1 MPRGTGAKLIENPRP
16 PVPRP
21 TRSSKLSRTAELT
34 DEFVRGGG
42 TASVPTFSWLIAPV
56 PRMVAPVLVRR
67 TMSPSSW
74 ETPNKL
80 AEPRASPSSMDM
92 ATPACRAGGA
102 AQMTSPS
109 LLRLAV
115 LELSAPNAHLAA
127 THPAGSGSV
136 TMEPPCAGPARG
148 ASPVAARVRDSD
160 PTNIVLVLLA
170 ATPGAGKPKGRCE
183 RSCGGLLTPHRR
195 SDRQN
200 FGHTNCG
207 CTDGATVYGSRGPAL
222 SPRPPN
228 PTHTRTPRT
237 SLPPLM
243 STPHLGCP
251 DRV

>member
-160 PTNIVLVLLA
+160 PTNIVPGTSPSTHHHEPGGCAKSAALANA
-170 ATPGAGKPKGRCE
+170 ATRWFDPSSNSRLKSEACW
-183 RSCGGLLTPHRR
+183 RR
-195 SDRQN
+195 STGRAVHWYFVQR
-200 FGHTNCG
+200 GTW
-207 CTDGATVYGSRGPAL
+207 TSVRESR
-222 SPRPPN
+222 SSR
-228 PTHTRTPRT
+228 RC
-237 SLPPLM
+237 SQY
-243 STPHLGCP
+243 S
-251 DRV
+251 